1 MWTFGFRF
9 VFMKFEATMGKGI
22 ATTLPNGSKAVSGG
36 VKNQYSSRCQTTT
49 SPALKQR
56 VLLPGKEESFLVV
69 LFKIYHKIIPLFI
82 LKKRWQLRTQS
93 KYASTQ
99 RKPVKMLFFTCIL
112 RFN

>member
-56 VLLPGKEESFLVV
+56 VLLPGQGGEFFSCVV
-69 LFKIYHKIIPLFI
+69 
-82 LKKRWQLRTQS
+82 
-93 KYASTQ
+93 
-99 RKPVKMLFFTCIL
+99 
-112 RFN
+112 